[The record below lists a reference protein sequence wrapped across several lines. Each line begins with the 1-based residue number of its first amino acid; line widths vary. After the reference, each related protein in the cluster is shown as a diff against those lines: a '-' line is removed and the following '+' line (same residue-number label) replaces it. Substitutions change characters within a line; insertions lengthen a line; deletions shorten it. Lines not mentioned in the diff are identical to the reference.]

1 MLNAIR
7 FVVFGGG
14 GLAFDALTACRNVQS
29 APHVD
34 PSVSA
39 VDVTVNVVA
48 IAAGV
53 DVPVKAV
60 AVAAPGLSVD
70 TVGGRLPAIVTRDW
84 GVKLAANNI
93 ADVDTRATTNVICS
107 AEARMELFLFF
118 LIFLPLWRNG
128 LERTGVRART
138 RNK

>member
-1 MLNAIR
+1 MLNATR

-14 GLAFDALTACRNVQS
+14 GLAFDALTACRSVHVE
-29 APHVD
+29 PHVV

-39 VDVTVNVVA
+39 VEVTVNVVA

-60 AVAAPGLSVD
+60 AVAAPGSSVD

-107 AEARMELFLFF
+107 AEARMELFFL
-118 LIFLPLWRNG
+118 LIFLPPWRNE